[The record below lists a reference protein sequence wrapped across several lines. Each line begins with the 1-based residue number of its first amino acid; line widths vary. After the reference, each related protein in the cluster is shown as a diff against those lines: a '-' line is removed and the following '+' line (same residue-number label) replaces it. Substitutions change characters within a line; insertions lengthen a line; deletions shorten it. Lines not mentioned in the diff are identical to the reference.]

1 MPAWTGTDRIDPEL
15 IYYTSVAFAGGRT
28 RLHQAEQ
35 ESRACP
41 GESSKIRRDSAGGTK
56 GRGPGGWKE
65 LFAAA
70 ICSFG
75 VNYLGLPAGVVPN
88 GLVDGLP
95 ADVQLIGRRYRGDTV
110 LDAMAAVE
118 ARVPRLV
125 DQLWAREPG

>member
-1 MPAWTGTDRIDPEL
+1 M
-15 IYYTSVAFAGGRT
+15 
-28 RLHQAEQ
+28 
-35 ESRACP
+35 
-41 GESSKIRRDSAGGTK
+41 
-56 GRGPGGWKE
+56 
-65 LFAAA
+65 
-70 ICSFG
+70 
-75 VNYLGLPAGVVPN
+75 NYLGLPAGVVPN